1 MPVRMVVGRSLTW
14 WQKAGV
20 VATLLATLL
29 LGLLF
34 FAVLLGLFAALAV
47 IGGIWILWKRWR
59 LRSNKVR
66 NDGTLR
72 AEYRVIQQEDSE
84 QQRDQ

>member
-1 MPVRMVVGRSLTW
+1 MPVRMVTGRPLTW

-20 VATLLATLL
+20 VATLLATVL

-47 IGGIWILWKRWR
+47 IGGSWILWKRWR
-59 LRSNKVR
+59 LRSDKVR
-66 NDGTLR
+66 KDGTLR
-72 AEYRVIQQEDSE
+72 AEYRIIQQEDSGRR
-84 QQRDQ
+84 RDQ